1 MFIMNNQSTT
11 NRSSTP
17 HLLEIL
23 KIIEGAITADLT
35 KVSNYVEQLAAK
47 VEADGDTKG
56 AERLRS
62 SLSKSKFAEVTA
74 ARVVQKLPVDSDSR
88 LTLADEHVFK
98 AGDVKIFLSPKVKA
112 STDEFI
118 RFVKSA
124 DRLTR
129 QGVGISPSLMMY
141 GPPGCGKTELS
152 HYIGAELGLPVL
164 TARVDALVSS
174 FLGNTSKN
182 LRVLFEHAMARPCV
196 LFLDEMDSIGKL
208 RDDRHELGELKRVV
222 VSLLQN
228 IDALHNETVLLAATN
243 HEHLLDSAIWRRF
256 AFKVKIDKPDENN
269 RNQMASFFLANYATP
284 QNIKVCS
291 ELTEGLSGSDIKQIC
306 EDSIRYSILS
316 GAEHVCSTEL
326 MKRIVSLKLPELET
340 FEVEEQLKMVR
351 DLSPKLFTYRRLRD
365 LLGVS
370 TGFISNVLGEATN
383 A

>member
-1 MFIMNNQSTT
+1 MNNQTS
-11 NRSSTP
+11 NKKNMTP

-23 KIIEGAITADLT
+23 KIVEGAVTADLT
-35 KVSNYVEQLAAK
+35 KVSNYVEQLASK
-47 VEADGDTKG
+47 IEVDGDVKG
-56 AERLRS
+56 AERLRA
-62 SLSKSKFAEVTA
+62 SLSKSKFAEVTT

-88 LTLADEHVFK
+88 LSLADESFFK
-98 AGDVKIFLSPKVKA
+98 PGEVKIFLSPKVKA

-118 RFVKSA
+118 HFVRSSE
-124 DRLTR
+124 RLTR

-164 TARVDALVSS
+164 TARADALVSS

-182 LRVLFEHAMARPCV
+182 LRVLFEHAKARPCV
-196 LFLDEMDSIGKL
+196 LFLDELDSLGKL
-208 RDDRHELGELKRVV
+208 RDDKHELGELKRVV

-228 IDALHNETVLLAATN
+228 IDALHNETVLLSATN

-256 AFKVKIDKPDENN
+256 AFKLKVDKPDEHS
-269 RNQMASFFLANYATP
+269 RESMAASFLGSFATP
-284 QNIKVCS
+284 QNIRVCS
-291 ELTEGLSGSDIKQIC
+291 QLTAGLAGSEIKQIC
-306 EDSIRYSILS
+306 EDSVRHSILS
-316 GAEHVCSTEL
+316 GAAQVCSTEL
-326 MKRIVSLKLPELET
+326 MKRIVDLKLPDLET
-340 FEVEEQLKMVR
+340 FDKEEQLKMLR

-370 TGFISNVLGEATN
+370 TGFISNVLGEARD